1 MNLLNNAIFKVPTPF
16 NEPVYEFAPGSPE
29 RAKLKAALDDIAGKR
44 IEIPLIIG
52 GKEVRTGNLG
62 QAVMPHDHQHVLADY
77 HQAGEKEIEMAIEAA
92 MAAKQEWATLRWEER
107 AGIFLKAADLL
118 AGKYRFVMNALSML
132 STSKSAYQAEI
143 DATCELIDFLR
154 FNVHFAQQVY
164 SDQPLYSPKGI
175 WNSVQQRPL
184 EGFVFA
190 VAPFNFTAIAGNL
203 ATAPA
208 IMGNTVL
215 LKPASSCVYTP
226 YLIMQILKEAG
237 LPDGV
242 INFIPGRGSMVG
254 KICLDHRDLGGIHF
268 TGSTGVF
275 HQMWQ
280 TVGNN
285 IAKYKSYPR
294 IVGETGGKDFVFAHS
309 SANVNKVV
317 TAIIRGAFEFQGQ
330 KCSAASRAYI
340 PSSLWPQVRKGL
352 ETDMAK
358 IKMGPVTD
366 FGNFFNAVIDKN
378 AFTTIT
384 EFIDYS
390 KNADDAEIIIGGGY
404 DDSQG
409 YFIEPT
415 VILADHPHYRTMEEE
430 IFGPVMT
437 IYVYDDDKY
446 EETLEV
452 CDNTSI
458 YALTGA
464 IFATERTAV
473 SLAMS
478 KLENAAG
485 NFYVND
491 KPTGAVVGQQP
502 FGGARASGTNDKAGS
517 YLNLLR
523 WVSTRTIK
531 ETFDAPEAF
540 QYPFMD
546 DE

>member
-1 MNLLNNAIFKVPTPF
+1 MPF
-16 NEPVYEFAPGSPE
+16 NQPVLDYAPGSPE
-29 RAKLKAALDDIAGKR
+29 RAKLKAALDDIAAKR

-77 HQAGEKEIEMAIEAA
+77 HQAGEAEIAQAIEAA
-92 MAAKQEWATLRWEER
+92 MAAKEEWATLRWEER

-118 AGKYRFVMNALSML
+118 AGKYRYVMNALSML
-132 STSKSAYQAEI
+132 TVSKSAYQAEI

-154 FNVHFAQQVY
+154 FNVYFAQQVY
-164 SDQPLYSPKGI
+164 SDQPLYSSNGV

-254 KICLDHRDLGGIHF
+254 KLCLDHPDLGGIHF
-268 TGSTGVF
+268 TGSTNVF
-275 HQMWQ
+275 HQMWK
-280 TVGNN
+280 TVGSN

-294 IVGETGGKDFVFAHS
+294 IVGETGGKDFIFAHS

-317 TAIIRGAFEFQGQ
+317 TGIIRGAFEFQGQ

-340 PSSLWPQVRKGL
+340 PASLWPDVREGL
-352 ETDMAK
+352 ETEIAK
-358 IKMGPVTD
+358 IKMGTVTD
-366 FGNFFNAVIDKN
+366 FRNFFNAVIDQS
-378 AFTTIT
+378 AFDTIT
-384 EFIDYS
+384 EFIDYTN
-390 KNADDAEIIIGGGY
+390 NADDAEIIIGGGY
-404 DDSQG
+404 DDSKG

-415 VILADHPHYRTMEEE
+415 VILADKPDYRTMAEE

-437 IYVYDDDKY
+437 IYVYEDEKY
-446 EETLEV
+446 EETLEI
-452 CDNTSI
+452 CDQTSI

-473 SLAMS
+473 SLALG

-485 NFYVND
+485 NFYIND

-517 YLNLLR
+517 YLNLVR
-523 WVSTRTIK
+523 WVSPRTIK

-540 QYPFMD
+540 PYPFMD
-546 DE
+546 AE